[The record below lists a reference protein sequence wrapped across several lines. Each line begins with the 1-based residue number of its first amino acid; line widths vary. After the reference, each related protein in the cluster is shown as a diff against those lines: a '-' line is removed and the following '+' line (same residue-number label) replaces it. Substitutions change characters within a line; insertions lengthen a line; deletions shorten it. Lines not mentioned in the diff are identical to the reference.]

1 MYVDNVCP
9 QKTIATPLQ
18 KIEKSE
24 MAFEKK
30 KYNKRLEKLDLNFRF
45 TKQKVY

>member
-30 KYNKRLEKLDLNFRF
+30 KNTIKDL
-45 TKQKVY
+45 KSLI